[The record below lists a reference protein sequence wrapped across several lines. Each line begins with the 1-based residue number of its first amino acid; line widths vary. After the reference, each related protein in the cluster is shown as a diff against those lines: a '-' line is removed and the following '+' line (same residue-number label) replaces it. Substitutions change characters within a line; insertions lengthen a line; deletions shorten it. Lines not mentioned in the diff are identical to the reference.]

1 MQSRLK
7 ILFLDDHE
15 GLRDGIGFLLSKE
28 NENIDFCYASTIEES
43 LSLLQNNPDISLA
56 IVDLNLDGEDGLKSI
71 EQLRKIKEK
80 LPVIIYT
87 MYSDPIHIENALK
100 ADIQGYITKN
110 SKTEE
115 LLKGIELVAGGS
127 NFYNAAASKILQTMI
142 SGNNNKTNTKENK
155 DKNDSAILFVKY
167 KALTKSE
174 QKVFYLLAQKKE
186 PEEVAKA
193 LGKSIKTVIN
203 QRSIIYQKLNI
214 SDRLDLIEYAEKLGL
229 SFADREKQNER

>member
-28 NENIDFCYASTIEES
+28 NENIDFCYASNIEES

-71 EQLRKIKEK
+71 EQLRKIKEN

-100 ADIQGYITKN
+100 ADVQGYITKN

-115 LLKGIELVAGGS
+115 LLKGIELVATGS

-142 SGNNNKTNTKENK
+142 SGNNKTNTKENK

-186 PEEVAKA
+186 PEEVAKT

-229 SFADREKQNER
+229 SFADREKTK

>member
-28 NENIDFCYASTIEES
+28 NENLDFCYASTIEES

-71 EQLRKIKEK
+71 DQLRKIKEK

-100 ADIQGYITKN
+100 TDIQGYITK
-110 SKTEE
+110 T
-115 LLKGIELVAGGS
+115 
-127 NFYNAAASKILQTMI
+127 
-142 SGNNNKTNTKENK
+142 
-155 DKNDSAILFVKY
+155 
-167 KALTKSE
+167 
-174 QKVFYLLAQKKE
+174 
-186 PEEVAKA
+186 
-193 LGKSIKTVIN
+193 
-203 QRSIIYQKLNI
+203 QKLKSCLRALN
-214 SDRLDLIEYAEKLGL
+214 
-229 SFADREKQNER
+229 

>member
-28 NENIDFCYASTIEES
+28 NESLDFCYASNIEES
-43 LSLLQNNPDISLA
+43 VSVLNANSDISLA

-71 EQLRKIKEK
+71 EQLRKINVN

-87 MYSDPIHIENALK
+87 MYSDPIHIERALK
-100 ADIQGYITKN
+100 AEVQGYITKN
-110 SKTEE
+110 SKTTE
-115 LLKGIELVAGGS
+115 LLNAIELVAGGS
-127 NFYNAAASKILQTMI
+127 TFYNAAASKILKTML
-142 SGNNNKTNTKENK
+142 SGRIKKSNGKGNK
-155 DKNDSAILFVKY
+155 DNKDSSNLFAKY
-167 KALTKSE
+167 KALTNSE
-174 QKVFYLLAQKKE
+174 QQVFYLLAQKKE
-186 PEEVAKA
+186 PEEIAKT
-193 LGKSIKTVIN
+193 LGKSVKTVIN

-229 SFADREKQNER
+229 SFAGEEKTK

>member
-28 NENIDFCYASTIEES
+28 NENIDFCYASNIEES

-71 EQLRKIKEK
+71 DQLRKIKEK

-115 LLKGIELVAGGS
+115 LLKGIELVATGS

-142 SGNNNKTNTKENK
+142 SGNNKTNTKENK

-186 PEEVAKA
+186 PEEVAKT

-229 SFADREKQNER
+229 FYSSDGEGK

>member
-28 NENIDFCYASTIEES
+28 NENIDFCYASNIEES

-115 LLKGIELVAGGS
+115 MLKGIELVATGS

-142 SGNNNKTNTKENK
+142 SGNNKTNTKENK

-186 PEEVAKA
+186 PEEVAKT

-229 SFADREKQNER
+229 FYSSDGEGK

>member
-28 NENIDFCYASTIEES
+28 NENIDFRYASNIEES

-71 EQLRKIKEK
+71 EQLRKIKDN

-142 SGNNNKTNTKENK
+142 SGRSKKTVSKENK

-186 PEEVAKA
+186 PEEVAKT

-229 SFADREKQNER
+229 SFAGGEKQK

>member
-28 NENIDFCYASTIEES
+28 NENLDFCYASNIEES
-43 LSLLQNNPDISLA
+43 ISVLQENPDIALA
-56 IVDLNLDGEDGLKSI
+56 IIDLNLDGEDGLKSI
-71 EQLRKIKEK
+71 EQLRKINEN
-80 LPVIIYT
+80 LPVIIFT

-110 SKTEE
+110 SKTED
-115 LLKGIELVAGGS
+115 LLKAIELVAAGS

-142 SGNNNKTNTKENK
+142 SGHSKKTDINENKNNK
-155 DKNDSAILFVKY
+155 DSASLFVKY

-174 QKVFYLLAQKKE
+174 QQVFYLLAQKKE
-186 PEEVAKA
+186 PEEIAKI
-193 LGKSIKTVIN
+193 LGKSAKTVIN

-214 SDRLDLIEYAEKLGL
+214 SDRLDLIEYAQKLGL
-229 SFADREKQNER
+229 SFASEEKTK

>member
-28 NENIDFCYASTIEES
+28 NENIDFCYASNIEES

-115 LLKGIELVAGGS
+115 LLKGIELVATGS

-142 SGNNNKTNTKENK
+142 SGNNKTNTKEKK

-186 PEEVAKA
+186 PEEVAKT

-229 SFADREKQNER
+229 FYSSDGEGK